1 MGVRSFQIVV
11 CFALGTS
18 PAMGQAMS
26 AERRRALAE
35 QAALADG
42 YRQLRAKVAE
52 LAVDASHTLSD
63 LTAPSTAA
71 AIELRRLVTQA
82 EPAARTRFYD
92 NGDAE
97 VDLRLPLK
105 PVIEALQKLQATS
118 RPSGQIEPPD
128 LNALARRAAT
138 EQILVTGRGSP
149 PTEDELTGPP
159 GWPGGKDAGDLPP
172 AGWGGV
178 TPAGFKAAERAAELD
193 ALDHLGRLIGRLRMD
208 RSRTL
213 EEVAAV
219 VPAIGAGLR
228 QPFNGVKVTPPEYL
242 PEQLCRLYAE
252 VDVHAVV
259 DRLRQLKA
267 TPDIK
272 ADLSDSDIDSIVRLA
287 TAERLRA
294 VGYGVPPSSAIRQ
307 KSRFA
312 VVDVDEPA
320 WAGRVLRATAGGTIE
335 RSQQAQ
341 DEERAVDVAV
351 QDARI
356 AAQLKLA
363 EQIDRLEL
371 PGGWTVGAFLAR
383 HEELADDLL
392 RFLSAAERIHGPT
405 IDRAART
412 VGLTL
417 ELPLRRLWLI
427 LRPAIPAVETTTQP
441 G

>member
-1 MGVRSFQIVV
+1 LLALWTGVSTAQV
-11 CFALGTS
+11 
-18 PAMGQAMS
+18 MS
-26 AERRRALAE
+26 VEKRRAFAE

-42 YRQLRAKVAE
+42 YRQLRAKVGE
-52 LAVDASHTLSD
+52 LAVDASHKLSD
-63 LTAPSTAA
+63 VASSSTAA

-82 EPAARTRFYD
+82 EPAGRTRFYS

-105 PVIEALQKLQATS
+105 PAIDALQKLQATS
-118 RPSGQIEPPD
+118 RPGGQGKPPD
-128 LNALARRAAT
+128 LDALAQRVAA

-172 AGWGGV
+172 AGWGDV
-178 TPAGFKAAERAAELD
+178 TPAGFKAAQHAAELD
-193 ALDHLGRLIGRLRMD
+193 ALDHLGRLIGQLRMD

-213 EEVAAV
+213 SEVIGAA
-219 VPAIGAGLR
+219 PALGAGLR
-228 QPFNGVKVTPPEYL
+228 QPFNGVKVTQPEYL
-242 PEQLCRLYAE
+242 PEQVCRLYAE
-252 VDVHAVV
+252 VDVRAVV
-259 DRLRQLKA
+259 DRLKQLRNM
-267 TPDIK
+267 PEVK
-272 ADLSDSDIDSIVRLA
+272 ADISDADIDSIVRLA
-287 TAERLRA
+287 TVERLRA
-294 VGYGVPPSSAIRQ
+294 AGYGMPPSSALRQ
-307 KSRFA
+307 KSRFT

-320 WAGRVLRATAGGTIE
+320 WAARVLRAPGSGAVG
-335 RSQQAQ
+335 RSEQAQ
-341 DEERAVDVAV
+341 DEDRAIDVAI

-356 AAQLKLA
+356 AAQLNLA

-371 PGGWTVGAFLAR
+371 PGGRTVGAFLIR
-383 HEELADDLL
+383 HEELADDILKL
-392 RFLSAAERIHGPT
+392 LSAAQRVEGPT
-405 IDRAART
+405 IDKAART